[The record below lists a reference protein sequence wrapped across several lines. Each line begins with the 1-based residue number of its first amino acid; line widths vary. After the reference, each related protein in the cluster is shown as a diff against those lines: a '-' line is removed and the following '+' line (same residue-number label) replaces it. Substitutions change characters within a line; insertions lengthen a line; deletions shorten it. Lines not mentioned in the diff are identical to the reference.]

1 MRLRLRD
8 QQDDHNIVLRQLEE
22 VDQKPNVL
30 SSKKTRSSLEK
41 RQTQLENN
49 IEIKS
54 RLEVTLPEE
63 ANKADTD
70 S

>member
-8 QQDDHNIVLRQLEE
+8 QQDDYNMVLRQLEE

-30 SSKKTRSSLEK
+30 SSKNTGSSLEK

>member
-8 QQDDHNIVLRQLEE
+8 QQNDYNIVPRQLEE

-63 ANKADTD
+63 ANRADTD